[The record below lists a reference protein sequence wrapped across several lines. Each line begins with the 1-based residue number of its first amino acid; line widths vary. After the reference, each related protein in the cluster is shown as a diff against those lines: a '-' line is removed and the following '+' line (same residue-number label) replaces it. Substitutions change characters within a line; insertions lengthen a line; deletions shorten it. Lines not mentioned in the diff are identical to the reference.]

1 MSFMSRILVVDDEP
15 EIVQY
20 LEYVLRGLGYQ
31 TASAYNGVE
40 ALEKAVTDPPDLVL
54 LDVTMPIMDGFAVCP
69 ALREREA
76 TRLVP
81 VVVMTALQ
89 GVENRIKAI
98 EHGADEVLSKPV
110 DEREL
115 IARVQGVLSRKNL
128 EDSRIGALTHI
139 RDHFAKFVP
148 EAVRRQVLA
157 HPEAPE
163 PVKQERDV
171 SVLFVAIGGY
181 AQLAARVAP
190 EKLNALVEHYFSSF
204 LDRITDAGGDINETS
219 GDGFMAIF
227 QGDPVGHTVRAVD
240 AALMLLAI
248 TEALNQKGARPSP
261 RHPRRNRVRA
271 GARRL
276 HPLRGPTRV
285 PLDLH
290 GQRHGDYAGSPAGG
304 RGRRWGD
311 PGRAGDGAAAQRPL
325 SAGAG
330 RKGTPEEPHR
340 GRRGPPDRQPARPAI
355 TGGGSPTMVTEAA
368 ASTRHSSAQTG
379 TAGLRSFKMA

>member
-1 MSFMSRILVVDDEP
+1 MIRKSRVLVVDDEP

-31 TASAYNGVE
+31 TVSACNGVE
-40 ALEKAVTDPPDLVL
+40 ALEKAASDPPDLVL
-54 LDVTMPIMDGFAVCP
+54 LDVTMPIMDGFAVCR

-89 GVENRIKAI
+89 GVENRIRAI

-115 IARVQGVLSRKNL
+115 VARVQGVLSRKNR
-128 EDSRIGALTHI
+128 EDSRMGMLTHI

-148 EAVRRQVLA
+148 ESVRRLVLA

-163 PVKQERDV
+163 PAKQERDV

-181 AQLAARVAP
+181 AQLTARVAP

-227 QGDPVGHTVRAVD
+227 QDGDPVGHTVRAVD
-240 AALMLLAI
+240 AALMLLAL
-248 TEALNQKGARPSP
+248 TEALNQKE
-261 RHPRRNRVRA
+261 
-271 GARRL
+271 L
-276 HPLRGPTRV
+276 DHPLAIHIGIESGPELVGSTRFEGHRG
-285 PLDLH
+285 
-290 GQRHGDYAGSPAGG
+290 S
-304 RGRRWGD
+304 RWTFTASGMVTTLAA
-311 PGRAGDGAAAQRPL
+311 RLAATAGDGEILAGPETVVRLGGRYRLDRVGCVPL
-325 SAGAG
+325 
-330 RKGTPEEPHR
+330 KNLTEPIEVHR
-340 GRRGPPDRQPARPAI
+340 IVGPPALP
-355 TGGGSPTMVTEAA
+355 
-368 ASTRHSSAQTG
+368 
-379 TAGLRSFKMA
+379 